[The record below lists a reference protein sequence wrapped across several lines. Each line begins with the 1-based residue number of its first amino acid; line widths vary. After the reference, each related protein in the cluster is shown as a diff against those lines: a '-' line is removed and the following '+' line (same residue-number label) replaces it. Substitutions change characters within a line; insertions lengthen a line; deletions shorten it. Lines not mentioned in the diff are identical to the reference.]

1 MAGGSGSVLVVDDEL
16 VVCELLS
23 DLLKD
28 RGYVVK
34 YALSGQEG
42 IKQSKQEKFDVIM
55 TDLKLPDIDGIKV
68 LEDIV
73 EFDPDSVVIIITGYP
88 SFETVQAA
96 LRHGAYDY
104 IAKPFNIEEIS
115 FVIRRAVVFRNLTLA
130 NKRLMKE
137 LEEQNI
143 KLEEMV
149 KERTKE
155 LTIFYRIGRDMSS
168 TLKLDEVLEIVVDR
182 VSKAINVEMC
192 SILLLDKK
200 TKELSIKYASGLDEG
215 IIRETRIKLGEQ
227 VSGWVAQYGE
237 AVLVDDI
244 ESDPR
249 FVKKNQEKYYT
260 HSFISAPLVAKGE
273 VIGVL
278 NVNNKRSKEPFT
290 KDDFRF
296 VKGVANEAAISIEN
310 ALLYTSLEDSYI
322 RSIMALTAAVDA
334 KDHYTRSHS
343 QHVGEYAVAIA
354 KELGLSEDQIQEIDR
369 ACQLHDIGKIGVQD
383 QILTKPGKLTPQEWD
398 EMKLHS
404 LKSAEIL
411 KPLDFL
417 GGVIEIVEQHH
428 ERYDGKGYPY
438 GLKADKIK
446 LGARIMAVA
455 DSFDAML
462 TDRPYHKGLSRE
474 ASIEEI
480 KKCSGTQFDPKVVE
494 VFLKVLDKMPGII
507 KS

>member
-1 MAGGSGSVLVVDDEL
+1 MAEGSVLVIDDEL

-34 YALSGQEG
+34 YALSGGEG
-42 IKQSKQEKFDVIM
+42 VRQSKQDKFDLIM

-68 LEDIV
+68 LEEII
-73 EFDPDSVVIIITGYP
+73 EFDSDSVVIIITGYP

-104 IAKPFNIEEIS
+104 ITKPFNIEEIS
-115 FVIRRAVVFRNLTLA
+115 FVVKRAVAFKNLVLT

-137 LEEQNI
+137 LEQQNI
-143 KLEEMV
+143 KLEEIV

-155 LTIFYRIGRDMSS
+155 LTIFYRIGREMTS
-168 TLKLDEVLEIVVDR
+168 TLKLDEVLGIVTDRISKTLDSEI
-182 VSKAINVEMC
+182 C

-200 TKELSIKYASGLDEG
+200 TQELSIRYACGLDE
-215 IIRETRIKLGEQ
+215 EVMHQTKIKLGEQ
-227 VSGWVAQYGE
+227 VSGWVAKYGD

-244 ESDPR
+244 ELDPR
-249 FVKKNQEKYYT
+249 FAKKNQEKYYT
-260 HSFISAPLVAKGE
+260 HTLISVPLVAKGE

-278 NVNNKRSKEPFT
+278 NVNNKKTKEPFS
-290 KDDFRF
+290 KGDFRF
-296 VKGVANEAAISIEN
+296 VKGVANEAAIAIEN
-310 ALLYTSLEDSYI
+310 ALLFTSLEDSYM
-322 RSIMALTAAVDA
+322 RSIMALTSAIDA

-354 KELGLSEDQIQEIDR
+354 KEIGLSDIQIQEIDR
-369 ACQLHDIGKIGVQD
+369 ACQLHDIGKIGIQD
-383 QILTKPGKLTPQEWD
+383 DILTKPGKLTPEEWD
-398 EMKLHS
+398 QMRLHS

-417 GGVIEIVEQHH
+417 GGVIVIVEQHH

-438 GLKADKIK
+438 GLKGEQIN

-455 DSFDAML
+455 DSFDAMV
-462 TDRPYHKGLSRE
+462 TDRPYHKALLRE
-474 ASIEEI
+474 EAVEEL
-480 KKCSGTQFDPKVVE
+480 KRCSGTQFDPKMVE
-494 VFLKVLDKMPGII
+494 AFLKVLTK
-507 KS
+507 K